1 MIRFLCVIVNG
12 RWQPGIGD
20 PSFMGW
26 LITAAYL
33 VAFLFCGIYAR
44 QTYRISSIK
53 SGRHDVFWWILA
65 AIMLLMGINK
75 QLDFQ
80 CLLISII
87 KRTAQNRQWYPQRQI
102 LQVWFIAGVA
112 IFGLILLIW
121 LGWKFRRF
129 WRQYGLA
136 LLGILLLI
144 TFIIIRAAPV
154 HYVNKFIGRQ
164 PVVVMNSV
172 LEISGV
178 VLIGISA
185 LMGIIRGTKP
195 SDKNADS

>member
-1 MIRFLCVIVNG
+1 MMRFLGVIVNG

-33 VAFLFCGIYAR
+33 IVSFFCGIYAR
-44 QTYRISSIK
+44 RTYRICSVK
-53 SGRHDVFWWILA
+53 FGRHRIFWWSLA
-65 AIMLLMGINK
+65 AVMLLMGINK

-87 KRTAQNRQWYPQRQI
+87 KKMAQNQQWYSQRQI
-102 LQVWFIAGVA
+102 LQVWFIVGVA

-121 LGWKFRRF
+121 LGWEFRRF
-129 WRQYGLA
+129 WRQYGLV

-154 HYVNKFIGRQ
+154 HYLNKFIGWQ
-164 PVVVMNSV
+164 PGVVINSV
-172 LEISGV
+172 LEISGI

-185 LMGIIRGTKP
+185 LMGIIRRTKP
-195 SDKNADS
+195 SDKIADS

>member
-1 MIRFLCVIVNG
+1 MIRFLCVMVNG

-20 PSFMGW
+20 PGFMGW

-33 VAFLFCGIYAR
+33 IASLLCGIYAR
-44 QTYRISSIK
+44 RTCRISSIK
-53 SGRHDVFWWILA
+53 SGCHDVFWWILA

-80 CLLISII
+80 CLLISIA
-87 KRTAQNRQWYPQRQI
+87 KRTAQNRQWYSQRQI
-102 LQVWFIAGVA
+102 LQVWFIAGLA
-112 IFGLILLIW
+112 IIGLILLIW

-129 WRQYGLA
+129 WWQDRLA

-144 TFIIIRAAPV
+144 TFIIVRAAPI

-164 PVVVMNSV
+164 PGVVINSV
-172 LEISGV
+172 LEISGI

-185 LMGIIRGTKP
+185 LMGTIRSTKP